1 MVSASPNNAVKRFLT
16 EAGVVVA
23 AVTAAEMREID
34 RIATEET
41 GPNLFQMMENAGC
54 NLASLTLK
62 ILGER
67 WKSARVVVLAGGGAN
82 GGGAICAGRHLA
94 NRDVRVE
101 LCIADPERMNEA
113 SSFQRKIFQ
122 STGGQEVEARHVWKS
137 APDLILDG
145 LIGYGLKGAPRGT
158 VADLI
163 QWADDCGA
171 QIVSLDVPSGVDASS
186 GQSRGKFIKPGRTM
200 TLALPKTG
208 LLPERSGELFLSD
221 IGIPA
226 GAYHRV
232 GLRYLFPFGNRFW
245 VRLIAE
251 Q

>member
-1 MVSASPNNAVKRFLT
+1 MERFQT
-16 EAGVVVA
+16 ESGVIVP
-23 AVTAAEMREID
+23 AVTEAEMREID

-41 GPNLFQMMENAGC
+41 GPNLFQMMENAGR
-54 NLASLTLK
+54 NLASLALQ
-62 ILGER
+62 ILNEH
-67 WKSARVVVLAGGGAN
+67 WKNARVVVLAGGGAN

-94 NRDVRVE
+94 NRDVGVE
-101 LCIADPERMNEA
+101 LCIAEPGRMAEA
-113 SSFQRKIFQ
+113 SSLQRRIFR
-122 STGGQEVEARHVWKS
+122 STAGREVEARHMQKT
-137 APDLILDG
+137 APDLIVDG

-186 GQSRGKFIKPGRTM
+186 GETPGRFIKPGRTI

-208 LLPERSGELFLSD
+208 LLPERTGELFLSD

-226 GAYHRV
+226 GVYHRG
-232 GLRYLFPFGNRFW
+232 GLQYRCPFGNRFW
-245 VRLIAE
+245 VRLIA
-251 Q
+251 QR